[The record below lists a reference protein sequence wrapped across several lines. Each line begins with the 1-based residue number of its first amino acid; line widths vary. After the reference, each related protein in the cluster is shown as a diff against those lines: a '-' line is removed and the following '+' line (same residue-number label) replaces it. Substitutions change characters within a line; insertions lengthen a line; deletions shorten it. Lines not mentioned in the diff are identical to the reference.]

1 MRSVM
6 KRRITALMIGTA
18 LVASGASTH
27 AWSVTPLAVA
37 DSGLGSGDAER
48 GRALYHGKGVCA
60 SCHGVDG
67 DPARR
72 PSMNK
77 DTAAVIARL
86 KPPPSDLRV
95 PDQLRLLSEQQ
106 RFKAIRKG
114 HPGTAML
121 PDPTLT
127 DQEITDLLAYL
138 ARLRS
143 EGSAKSK

>member
-1 MRSVM
+1 MLIVGTVLMASPVVSPVWSETA
-6 KRRITALMIGTA
+6 RRM
-18 LVASGASTH
+18 
-27 AWSVTPLAVA
+27 A
-37 DSGLGSGDAER
+37 DAGPGSGDAER

-67 DPARR
+67 DPAKR
-72 PSMNK
+72 PPMNK
-77 DTAAVIARL
+77 DTAAVIAKL
-86 KPPPSDLRV
+86 NPPPADLRV
-95 PDQLRLLSEQQ
+95 PDHLRLLSEQQ

-127 DQEITDLLAYL
+127 DQEITDILAYL

-143 EGSAKSK
+143 EGASKSKSP

>member
-1 MRSVM
+1 MAIRQGQRQ
-6 KRRITALMIGTA
+6 RRARWSAVLRALC
-18 LVASGASTH
+18 V
-27 AWSVTPLAVA
+27 LAVLPFWREA
-37 DSGLGSGDAER
+37 AGNETGDAER
-48 GRALYHGKGVCA
+48 GRSLYHGRGTCA

-77 DTAAVIARL
+77 ETAAVIAKL
-86 KPPPSDLRV
+86 KPPPADLRA

-121 PDPTLT
+121 PDPSLS
-127 DQEITDLLAYL
+127 DQDIRDLLAYL
-138 ARLRS
+138 GQLRRPS
-143 EGSAKSK
+143 STGQ

>member
-1 MRSVM
+1 MGRCLGILLLGAAVVLTVVSGHLWSAEPLRTSESSV
-6 KRRITALMIGTA
+6 GT
-18 LVASGASTH
+18 
-27 AWSVTPLAVA
+27 
-37 DSGLGSGDAER
+37 GDAER

-60 SCHGVDG
+60 TCHGLDG

-72 PSMNK
+72 PRLNE
-77 DTAAVIARL
+77 AIARIIAGMT
-86 KPPPSDLRV
+86 PPPSDLRA
-95 PDQLRLLSEQQ
+95 PDQLRLMSDQQ

-127 DQEITDLLAYL
+127 DQEIADLLAYL

-143 EGSAKSK
+143 ER

>member
-1 MRSVM
+1 MR
-6 KRRITALMIGTA
+6 RRDRGWIVGTVLSACAAVA
-18 LVASGASTH
+18 LV
-27 AWSVTPLAVA
+27 WSVAPLGAA
-37 DSGLGSGDAER
+37 DAGLGPGDEER

-67 DPARR
+67 DPAKH

-77 DTAAVIARL
+77 DTASVIAKL
-86 KPPPSDLRV
+86 NPPPPDLRK
-95 PDQLRLLSEQQ
+95 PDHLRLLSEQQ

-127 DQEITDLLAYL
+127 DQEITDILAYL

-143 EGSAKSK
+143 GGQSSGK